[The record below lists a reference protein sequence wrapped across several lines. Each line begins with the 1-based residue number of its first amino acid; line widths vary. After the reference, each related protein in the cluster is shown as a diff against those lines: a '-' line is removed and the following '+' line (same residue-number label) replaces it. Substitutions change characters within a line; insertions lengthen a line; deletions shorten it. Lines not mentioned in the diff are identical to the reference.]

1 MEIRA
6 PVPTR
11 LATLAAVVATCA
23 LAAAQGDD
31 LRAGYDVLTYR
42 LDLAVEP
49 DDKRL
54 SGTVAVEA
62 IVTSESLAVLELDVK
77 KHLDVSA
84 VSELADD
91 VAPRSSLHG
100 KAIAFKHDGDRL
112 DCTLSK
118 PRVHGEHVR
127 LAVAYSGKPTARDS
141 FEGFHWKTTADG
153 RPWICTACEGAGSS
167 WWWPSKDSSFHPE
180 DKPERTFIDIT
191 VPEGLYAVSNGRLV
205 GREKAEG
212 RETFHWVHDYPCETY
227 AITLDVAPYVVVE
240 RKLELAGLAE
250 PLTFAYYVL
259 PEDAEK
265 AKLQFE
271 DAPRMLAVYGQ
282 YFGPFP
288 FPKSKYALV
297 ETSFWGMEHSSAVA
311 YGSSFP
317 AWCKANGAPDPYAG
331 PNKLFDYILIHESA
345 HEWWGNAVSA
355 RTWGHF
361 WIHEGFATYA
371 EGVYVEAT
379 QGADAAARYFAGIE
393 NRIGK
398 ESHLY
403 RGDHVDVEQ
412 AYDSVLYYKG
422 AWVLHTLRTFVDD
435 DEAWWRAL
443 KAFNLEFRYNNA
455 DTEDFRA
462 VLERETKRDWKRFFD
477 EWFYGTG
484 YPKIEGRIHA
494 QGTRIQLEL
503 NDGSSSST
511 GFHVPLEITWR
522 ENGTQKHRRV
532 ELAPGPNALEIA
544 CESEP
549 REIRCSSL
557 ERVLGRHNVHV
568 E

>member
-1 MEIRA
+1 MDPRA
-6 PVPTR
+6 IALPQFAS
-11 LATLAAVVATCA
+11 LIALCATPA
-23 LAAAQGDD
+23 LAAAQDDD

-49 DDKRL
+49 SETRL

-62 IVTSESLAVLELDVK
+62 IVTRDSLATFELDVK
-77 KHLDVSA
+77 KHLDVGA
-84 VSELADD
+84 VTELTGAL
-91 VAPRSSLHG
+91 APQTPLAG
-100 KAIAFKHDGDRL
+100 APIAFKHDGDRL
-112 DCTLSK
+112 DCTLAK
-118 PRVHGEHVR
+118 PHARGERVC
-127 LAVAYSGKPTARDS
+127 VAITYSGKPAARDA
-141 FEGFHWKTTADG
+141 FEGFHWNKTADG

-180 DKPERTFIDIT
+180 DKPERTFVNIT
-191 VPEGLYAVSNGRLV
+191 VPDGLYAVSNGRLV
-205 GREKAEG
+205 AREKADG

-240 RKLELAGLAE
+240 RKLELSGLAE

-271 DAPRMLAVYGQ
+271 DAPKMLAVYSR

-288 FPKSKYALV
+288 FPASKYALV

-317 AWCKANGAPDPYAG
+317 AWCKANGRPDRYAG
-331 PNKLFDYILIHESA
+331 PNKFFDYILIHESA

-355 RTWGHF
+355 KTWGHF

-371 EGVYVEAT
+371 EGVYVEST
-379 QGADAAARYFAGIE
+379 QGAEVAARYFASLRP
-393 NRIGK
+393 RIGK
-398 ESHLY
+398 DSRLY

-412 AYDSVLYYKG
+412 AYDNVLYYKG
-422 AWVLHTLRTFVDD
+422 AWVLHTLRCFVDD
-435 DEAWWRAL
+435 DDAWWKTL
-443 KAFNLEFRYNNA
+443 QDFNREFRYKNA

-462 VLERETKRDWKRFFD
+462 ILERETKKDWKRFFD
-477 EWFYGTG
+477 EWFYGKG

-494 QGTRIQLEL
+494 EGARILVDL
-503 NDGSSSST
+503 NDGSSADT
-511 GFHVPLEITWR
+511 GFHVPVDVTWR
-522 ENGTQKHRRV
+522 ENGAPKHRRI
-532 ELAPGPNALEIA
+532 ELVPGANALEIA
-544 CESEP
+544 CDAEP
-549 REIRCSSL
+549 TDLACPSL
-557 ERVLGRHNVHV
+557 ERVLGRHTVRMD
-568 E
+568 